1 MPRPT
6 AVLQVLN
13 KETAAAHT
21 LTVPVGQAAK
31 VGPLTITVRA
41 CVVRP
46 PTMPGD
52 AAAFLAIADTAA
64 KDEPPFQGWSLRNE
78 PFLSMYQNPLYDVR
92 VLGCR
97 T

>member
-13 KETAAAHT
+13 KETAAVRT
-21 LTVPVGQAAK
+21 LTVAVGQSAQ
-31 VGPLTITVRA
+31 VGPLTVTVRA

-52 AAAFLAIADTAA
+52 AAAFLGIADHA
-64 KDEPPFQGWSLRNE
+64 QGDPGFKGWTLKNE

-92 VLGCR
+92 VVGCS

>member
-1 MPRPT
+1 MPRST

-13 KETAAAHT
+13 KETAAART
-21 LTVPVGQAAK
+21 LTVAVGQSATI
-31 VGPLTITVRA
+31 GPLIITVRA

-52 AAAFLAIADTAA
+52 AAAFLGIADHAQ
-64 KDEPPFQGWSLRNE
+64 DDPGFQGWTLKNE

-92 VLGCR
+92 VVGCR